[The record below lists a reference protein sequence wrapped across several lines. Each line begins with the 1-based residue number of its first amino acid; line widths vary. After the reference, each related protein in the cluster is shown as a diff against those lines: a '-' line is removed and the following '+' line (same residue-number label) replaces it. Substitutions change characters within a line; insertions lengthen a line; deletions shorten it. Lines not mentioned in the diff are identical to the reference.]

1 MPNNPKIFALP
12 LSLMQTPANNK
23 GLSGLRLF
31 RFPVLVCFCL
41 ALFLSPHW
49 AGAAGGDLIIYSD
62 DSLLNG
68 WQNWSWNTTADLSST
83 AYVHT
88 GSRSIK
94 VTYTMPW
101 AGFRLNHD
109 AFCDSSYTHLSFWV
123 NGGTQGG
130 RTISVRGLI
139 KNVEQSAVALD
150 NYIEGGAIAA
160 AAWRKVSIPLASL
173 GVANSCDMTGFWL
186 QEAGGSAQTPFYV
199 DDIAL
204 LGSPPPAIV
213 NLSVNVNQ
221 VVRVVD
227 DRLFGINTAVWDGAL
242 NTSGTIA
249 LLQAIDNKILRF
261 PGGSAADAYHWQTN
275 KSDGNTWQWASNFDA
290 FANVARKT
298 GAQAFI
304 TVNYGSGTPQEAAD
318 WVRYANVTKKYGF
331 KYWEIGNENYGSWEK
346 DLQVRPHDPFR
357 YAQRAKAYMSQM
369 KAIDPSIKV
378 GVVLIEGEDS
388 YANYTDHPAT
398 NPRTGVA
405 HNGWTPVLLA
415 TLKSLNS
422 MPDFVIYHR
431 YEQEP
436 GNEGDAFLLQAAKG
450 WKAMAAGLR
459 QQLTDYL
466 GEASV
471 NVEIVATENNS
482 VSYNPGKQTTSLVN
496 GLYLADSLG
505 AIMQTEFNALAW
517 WDLRNS
523 QEAANNNSGLLYGW
537 RQYGDYGIMSGS
549 NDLYPAYSAMAVMAG
564 FARGGDLIVSANSD
578 YNLLSVYAAK
588 RTNGKLSLLVINKS
602 PSIRQTASIK
612 LTGFMPQANATAISY
627 GIPQDEAA
635 RTGVGNTNPKSAVFS
650 GVATTFTT
658 AFAPYSVTVIS
669 LANGAVAADTDGD
682 GIADLLDNCTVVA
695 NANQRDT
702 DQDGYGNLCDA
713 DLNNDLIVNT
723 IDLGLFKKC
732 YLKQSADA
740 QCQRPPDADIN
751 GDGVANMIDLGLLMN
766 MYFKP
771 VGPRGKVSQ

>member
-1 MPNNPKIFALP
+1 MPNSTKIFALP
-12 LSLMQTPANNK
+12 LSLVETPANGK
-23 GLSGLRLF
+23 GFSDLLLF
-31 RFPVLVCFCL
+31 RFLALVCFCL
-41 ALFLSPHW
+41 ALFLSPHR

-68 WQNWSWNTTADLSST
+68 WQNWSWNTAADLSST

-94 VTYTMPW
+94 VTYTAPW

-109 AFCDSSYTHLSFWV
+109 PFCDSSYTQLNFWI

-130 RTISVRGLI
+130 RPISVRGLN

-150 NYIEGGAIAA
+150 SYIEGGAIAA
-160 AAWRKVSIPLASL
+160 ATWRKVSIPLADL
-173 GVANSCDMTGFWL
+173 GVANTCDMTGFWL
-186 QEAGGSAQTPFYV
+186 QEAGGSAQAPFYV

-227 DRLFGINTAVWDGAL
+227 DRLFGVNTAIWDGTL
-242 NTSGTIA
+242 NTSETIA

-275 KSDGNTWQWASNFDA
+275 TSDGNNWQWVSNFDA
-290 FANVARKT
+290 FANVARST

-304 TVNYGSGTPQEAAD
+304 TVNYGSGTPQEAAA
-318 WVRYANVTKKYGF
+318 WVRYANVTKNYGF
-331 KYWEIGNENYGSWEK
+331 KYWEIGNENYGSWEN
-346 DLQVRPHDPFR
+346 DLQARPHDPFR
-357 YAQRAKAYMSQM
+357 YAQRTKDYMDQM
-369 KAIDPSIKV
+369 KAIDPTVKV

-405 HNGWTPVLLA
+405 HDGWTPVLLA
-415 TLKSLNS
+415 TLKSLNIV
-422 MPDFVIYHR
+422 PDFVIYHR

-450 WKAMAAGLR
+450 WKSVAVGLR

-466 GEASV
+466 GATSGK
-471 NVEIVATENNS
+471 VELVATEDNS
-482 VSYNPGKQTTSLVN
+482 VSHNPGKQTTSLVN

-505 AIMQTEFNALAW
+505 TIMQTEFNALAW

-523 QEAANNNSGLLYGW
+523 QEATNNNSGLLYGW
-537 RQYGDYGIMSGS
+537 RQYGDYGIMSVT
-549 NDLYPAYSAMAVMAG
+549 NEPYPPYYALAVMAG
-564 FARGGDLIVSANSD
+564 FARGGDQIVAATSD
-578 YNLLSVYAAK
+578 YDLLSVYAAK
-588 RTNGKLSLLVINKS
+588 RANGKVSLLVINKS
-602 PSIRQTASIK
+602 PSTRQTASIQ
-612 LTGFMPQANATAISY
+612 LTGFTPQANATVLSY

-635 RTGVGNTNPKSAVFS
+635 RTGAGNPNPESAAFS
-650 GVATTFTT
+650 GAATLFTT

-669 LANGAVAADTDGD
+669 LTQSTRNTLTVINANKTGGTISSGAGLIDCGTTCGADFV
-682 GIADLLDNCTVVA
+682 NNTVVTLTA
-695 NANQRDT
+695 KSASNDYQFTGWGGACS
-702 DQDGYGNLCDA
+702 GYGNSCTL
-713 DLNNDLIVNT
+713 T
-723 IDLGLFKKC
+723 IDAAKTVTANFAVFKKKRRSSWK
-732 YLKQSADA
+732 LW
-740 QCQRPPDADIN
+740 
-751 GDGVANMIDLGLLMN
+751 LLS
-766 MYFKP
+766 
-771 VGPRGKVSQ
+771 R